1 MFSRVCQPW
10 PPPCFHK
17 HPLQK
22 ELVDLGCRGD
32 AISTGEIHP
41 ARPGCAR
48 GQGQGTG
55 DSHIP
60 SPCPRDEQSP
70 APPQELRDAGDV
82 SQAGGTE
89 HPAPCH
95 GRWSEKKLRSHS
107 QAMCPSSQSVGA
119 TARFQPVVME
129 VTTLFPGPAIF
140 VTFLGL
146 FEASWGPVPQHS
158 GTATSLSAQP
168 FQQLPGGRTSWE
180 RGSLSPYRHQSDFSS
195 CSGGPEQKGRVSER
209 ETPNTPGVPTSISPA
224 HQPRVMVLHPVGPGG
239 RPGSAPCPHC
249 PTAGAGS
256 GPHPALP
263 DRVPAEGAVTFV
275 SWALLCVQPGLRRGM
290 EESLSLCRLAEGTAR
305 VSAHPS
311 ACKSCQELCRA
322 AYLNPKSFFSY

>member
-1 MFSRVCQPW
+1 MISAAEEMQLALARFTRHGRAVP
-10 PPPCFHK
+10 
-17 HPLQK
+17 
-22 ELVDLGCRGD
+22 GD
-32 AISTGEIHP
+32 
-41 ARPGCAR
+41 RDR
-48 GQGQGTG
+48 GQGTATSPPRVPGMSRARLHHKSCGMQGT
-55 DSHIP
+55 
-60 SPCPRDEQSP
+60 CPRLGALSILP
-70 APPQELRDAGDV
+70 RRGCAHVCR
-82 SQAGGTE
+82 
-89 HPAPCH
+89 

-107 QAMCPSSQSVGA
+107 QATCPSSQSVGA

-146 FEASWGPVPQHS
+146 LEASWGPVPQHS
-158 GTATSLSAQP
+158 GTAASLSAQ
-168 FQQLPGGRTSWE
+168 FFHQLSGGRTSWE

-195 CSGGPEQKGRVSER
+195 CSGGPEQKGRISER

-224 HQPRVMVLHPVGPGG
+224 HQPGVMALRPVGPGG

-275 SWALLCVQPGLRRGM
+275 SWALLCVQPGLQRGM
-290 EESLSLCRLAEGTAR
+290 EESLSLRRLAEGAAR